1 MVNLVS
7 CENFTEELKAA
18 ITSASPEDKAAI
30 CEALNCGSDLN
41 EIVSAITPNM
51 LEVAE
56 DGKLIVKPANMVS
69 SEENN
74 ILEIGTD
81 GKLYVNKTA
90 ASVVA
95 GDLVSGDVGNII
107 VTGSDNKLY
116 ARVDPSNPKDFIS
129 DSADNAITTGSDG
142 GVFVEKTKDV
152 VPGDLISTD
161 ANNIITKGTDSK
173 LFAKVDPVKASDL
186 VSPEAGNSLVIKND
200 KLYVEEGEVVPSD
213 LVSTNAGNIIVTG
226 SDDKLFAK
234 VDTNTL
240 VSKES
245 NNQIVVKSDGL
256 FVEKGEVVPSDLI
269 STDANNIIVEGSD
282 DKLFAKVDTN
292 TLVSK
297 ESNNQIVVKSDGLFV
312 EKGEVVPSDLIS
324 TDANNIIVEGSDD
337 KLFAKVDAN
346 SLVSSE
352 ADNQLTVKSDGKLY
366 VEKSGGISDVDE
378 IISTNEGNLITK
390 GTDEKLLVTGEGLL
404 SSDSGNDLKLGT
416 DKKLFYD
423 RGITWTTEDPGAGS
437 PLETGH
443 IVFVYE
449 EVQTWNIT
457 YVSGS
462 EAEDVQNLPSNT
474 SVLNNALYTI
484 PSTPPTRTG
493 YTFNNYS
500 DGSTTHAPG
509 SQITVTADV
518 TLTAQWTQA
527 S

>member
-51 LEVAE
+51 LEVTE

-142 GVFVEKTKDV
+142 GLFVEKTKDV

-226 SDDKLFAK
+226 SDNKLY
-234 VDTNTL
+234 
-240 VSKES
+240 
-245 NNQIVVKSDGL
+245 
-256 FVEKGEVVPSDLI
+256 
-269 STDANNIIVEGSD
+269 
-282 DKLFAKVDTN
+282 AKVDTN

-462 EAEDVQNLPSNT
+462 EAEDVQNLSSNT
-474 SVLNNALYTI
+474 SVLNNALYII

-500 DGSTTHAPG
+500 DGSTTHTPG

>member
-129 DSADNAITTGSDG
+129 DSEDNAITTGSDG
-142 GVFVEKTKDV
+142 GLFVEKTKDV

-186 VSPEAGNSLVIKND
+186 VSPEVGNSLVIKND

-226 SDDKLFAK
+226 SDNKLYAK

-282 DKLFAKVDTN
+282 N
-292 TLVSK
+292 
-297 ESNNQIVVKSDGLFV
+297 
-312 EKGEVVPSDLIS
+312 
-324 TDANNIIVEGSDD
+324 

-457 YVSGS
+457 YVSGL

-500 DGSTTHAPG
+500 DGSTTHTPG

-518 TLTAQWTQA
+518 TLTTQWTQV

>member
-142 GVFVEKTKDV
+142 GLFVEKTKDV

-226 SDDKLFAK
+226 SDNKLY
-234 VDTNTL
+234 
-240 VSKES
+240 
-245 NNQIVVKSDGL
+245 
-256 FVEKGEVVPSDLI
+256 
-269 STDANNIIVEGSD
+269 
-282 DKLFAKVDTN
+282 AKVDTN

-390 GTDEKLLVTGEGLL
+390 GTDEKLLVTGKGLL

-500 DGSTTHAPG
+500 DGSTTHTPG

>member
-129 DSADNAITTGSDG
+129 DSEDNAITTGSDG
-142 GVFVEKTKDV
+142 GLFVEKTKDV

-173 LFAKVDPVKASDL
+173 LFAKVDPVKA
-186 VSPEAGNSLVIKND
+186 
-200 KLYVEEGEVVPSD
+200 
-213 LVSTNAGNIIVTG
+213 
-226 SDDKLFAK
+226 
-234 VDTNTL
+234 
-240 VSKES
+240 
-245 NNQIVVKSDGL
+245 
-256 FVEKGEVVPSDLI
+256 
-269 STDANNIIVEGSD
+269 
-282 DKLFAKVDTN
+282 
-292 TLVSK
+292 
-297 ESNNQIVVKSDGLFV
+297 
-312 EKGEVVPSDLIS
+312 SDLIS

-462 EAEDVQNLPSNT
+462 EAENVYNLPSNT

-484 PSTPPTRTG
+484 QSTPPIRTG

-500 DGSTTHAPG
+500 DGSTTHTPG

-518 TLTAQWTQA
+518 TLTAQWTQV

>member
-142 GVFVEKTKDV
+142 GLFVEKTKDV

-213 LVSTNAGNIIVTG
+213 LISTNAGNIIVTG
-226 SDDKLFAK
+226 SDNKLY
-234 VDTNTL
+234 
-240 VSKES
+240 
-245 NNQIVVKSDGL
+245 
-256 FVEKGEVVPSDLI
+256 
-269 STDANNIIVEGSD
+269 
-282 DKLFAKVDTN
+282 AKVDTN

-500 DGSTTHAPG
+500 DGSTTHTPG

>member
-116 ARVDPSNPKDFIS
+116 
-129 DSADNAITTGSDG
+129 
-142 GVFVEKTKDV
+142 
-152 VPGDLISTD
+152 
-161 ANNIITKGTDSK
+161 
-173 LFAKVDPVKASDL
+173 
-186 VSPEAGNSLVIKND
+186 
-200 KLYVEEGEVVPSD
+200 
-213 LVSTNAGNIIVTG
+213 
-226 SDDKLFAK
+226 
-234 VDTNTL
+234 
-240 VSKES
+240 
-245 NNQIVVKSDGL
+245 
-256 FVEKGEVVPSDLI
+256 
-269 STDANNIIVEGSD
+269 
-282 DKLFAKVDTN
+282 AKVDTN

-449 EVQTWNIT
+449 EVQTRNIT

-500 DGSTTHAPG
+500 DRSTTHTPG

>member
-142 GVFVEKTKDV
+142 GLFVEKTKDV

-226 SDDKLFAK
+226 SDNKLY
-234 VDTNTL
+234 
-240 VSKES
+240 
-245 NNQIVVKSDGL
+245 
-256 FVEKGEVVPSDLI
+256 
-269 STDANNIIVEGSD
+269 
-282 DKLFAKVDTN
+282 AKVDTN

-484 PSTPPTRTG
+484 PSTPPTRAG

-509 SQITVTADV
+509 NQITVTADV

>member
-74 ILEIGTD
+74 ILEIGAD

-95 GDLVSGDVGNII
+95 EDLVSGDVGNII

-129 DSADNAITTGSDG
+129 DSADNAITTGPDG
-142 GVFVEKTKDV
+142 GLFVEKTKDV

-173 LFAKVDPVKASDL
+173 L
-186 VSPEAGNSLVIKND
+186 
-200 KLYVEEGEVVPSD
+200 Y
-213 LVSTNAGNIIVTG
+213 
-226 SDDKLFAK
+226 AK
-234 VDTNTL
+234 VDT
-240 VSKES
+240 
-245 NNQIVVKSDGL
+245 
-256 FVEKGEVVPSDLI
+256 
-269 STDANNIIVEGSD
+269 
-282 DKLFAKVDTN
+282 
-292 TLVSK
+292 
-297 ESNNQIVVKSDGLFV
+297 
-312 EKGEVVPSDLIS
+312 
-324 TDANNIIVEGSDD
+324 
-337 KLFAKVDAN
+337 N

-352 ADNQLTVKSDGKLY
+352 ADNQLTVKGDGKLY

-378 IISTNEGNLITK
+378 IISTNEGNLIVK
-390 GTDEKLLVTGEGLL
+390 GTDNKMAVSGQGLL

-462 EAEDVQNLPSNT
+462 EADDVQNLPSNT
-474 SVLNNALYTI
+474 SVLNNADYII
-484 PSTPPTRTG
+484 PSTPPTREG

-509 SQITVTADV
+509 SHITVTADV